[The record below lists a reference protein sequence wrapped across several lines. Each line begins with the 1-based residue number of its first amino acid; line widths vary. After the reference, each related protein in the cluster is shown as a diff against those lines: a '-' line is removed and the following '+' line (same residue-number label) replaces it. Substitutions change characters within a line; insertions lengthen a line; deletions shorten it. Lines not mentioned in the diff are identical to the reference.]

1 MLKNAKNL
9 FVCALAAVLLSACGG
24 SGDSGGASPGPA
36 PANLRITFSPAK
48 ATIPANTNDYPILP
62 DSPFLTQLNVN
73 VTFDNG
79 VAIPDGTN
87 IQLSTSNVQVAP
99 ISTLDDPETTDINEF
114 TTLFGSVGNE
124 ASGGN
129 GTFFIHGS
137 VQGTVT
143 LTASAVDPQTNRTSS
158 ANFTYTISQ
167 GPAEFDRLTVDPVT
181 TTLPANV
188 FGLSPRQAFGT
199 VYMTEATIS
208 FRDPLGNFVNPFSE
222 DDPPT
227 VGVAINPVSVAAFS
241 TLDDPET
248 EDDGDP
254 LTEENEIFILLGQG
268 PVEMVAGKGT
278 IFIWSNSPGTA
289 TVTVTAFDQFIGQEI
304 TAQVDIVVDN
314 GPVDLPTSIELAG
327 SGANYINGSGGPQSQ
342 VIQAFVDASP
352 NIPVPNP
359 NGFNNVMVDITTDQA
374 NSGERLSGVN
384 AQGVSV
390 GGTSISVDTSNG
402 VASFQLLSGNEPNTV
417 IMTVTTDRADNNVDN
432 GLQDPITAQ
441 DSFVISDG
449 VLFGLDIT
457 TPNIN
462 NLFINLVDGGVVTQ
476 DGISNLDGSYT
487 ITVSAIGTDKGGNP
501 ALPQTI
507 QFGLID
513 SPVIGFPQDG
523 PGLFVNSDIDG
534 DPQEGGDLF
543 TSLNGDFING
553 TAEVQ
558 PGDTLM
564 VFGEEILRNEDL
576 ESAVTVETVLTDTS
590 LRISERFNR
599 NDLSGSIINDLD
611 IFPYIIGRAVDGNI
625 DAVAIIDEN
634 GVASTQL
641 NYPVSKLGKISSIYA
656 KGQGATVNGVTR
668 SVTDVEL
675 LLYPGAGSIP
685 GTELT
690 PIITVSP
697 TIIPANQSTP
707 VTVCVLD
714 AARHPIQGANVSWA
728 FVGGNGTGEIDG
740 ITGSGVMTNRT
751 GANGCA
757 TGLASVTGVIEAD
770 NSTGFIFNVGSIS
783 CITEDS
789 EFEVCIRVASP
800 GAIYLSAS
808 PAFHNTS
815 GVKIISL
822 FLFDGNG
829 VGIENVPLF
838 GSCQSSGGELRV
850 QVQPGPTDANGM
862 ATANVFSALDG
873 INESFSGTC
882 EFTTGSGEP
891 TATVSF
897 NGQDLCTLGVSPNT
911 PPGCGP

>member
-1 MLKNAKNL
+1 MK
-9 FVCALAAVLLSACGG
+9 
-24 SGDSGGASPGPA
+24 
-36 PANLRITFSPAK
+36 AN
-48 ATIPANTNDYPILP
+48 IPANTNDYPILI

-79 VAIPDGTN
+79 TAIPDATN

-99 ISTLDDPETTDINEF
+99 ISTLDDPDTTDINEF
-114 TTLFGSVGNE
+114 TTFFGSIGNE
-124 ASGGN
+124 SSGGN
-129 GTFFIHGS
+129 GTFFIHGAAA
-137 VQGTVT
+137 GTVT

-158 ANFTYTISQ
+158 ANFTYTILP
-167 GPAEFDRLTVDPVT
+167 GPEPFDRLAIEPVAS
-181 TTLPANV
+181 TLPANV
-188 FGLSPRQAFGT
+188 FGLTPREAFGT

-208 FRDPLGNFVNPFSE
+208 FRDPLGNFVNPAT
-222 DDPPT
+222 DDDTPT
-227 VGVAINPVSVAAFS
+227 FGVAINPVSVAAFS

-248 EDDGDP
+248 VDDGDP

-268 PVEMVAGKGT
+268 PVDVVAGRAT
-278 IFIWSNSPGTA
+278 IFIWADSPGVATITA
-289 TVTVTAFDQFIGQEI
+289 SAFDQFTQQNIS
-304 TAQVDIVVDN
+304 AQFDIVVDN
-314 GPVDLPTSIELAG
+314 GPVDLPTIIQVAG

-342 VIQAFVDASP
+342 VIQVFVDAAP
-352 NIPVPNP
+352 NVPVPNP
-359 NGFNNVMVDITTDQA
+359 NGFNNVMIDITTDQA
-374 NSGERLSGVN
+374 NSGEKLSGVN
-384 AQGVSV
+384 AQGLSV
-390 GGTSISVDTSNG
+390 EGTSISIDTANG
-402 VASFQLLSGNEPNTV
+402 VGSFQLLSGNEPNTV

-432 GLQDPITAQ
+432 GLQDPLTAQ
-441 DSFVISDG
+441 DNFVISDG

-462 NLFINLVDGGVVTQ
+462 NLFINRVDGGVAGTG
-476 DGISNLDGSYT
+476 GIGNLDGSYS

-501 ALPQTI
+501 ALPQTV

-523 PGLFVNSDIDG
+523 PGTFVNSSNDG
-534 DPQEGGDLF
+534 DPEEGGDLF
-543 TSLNGDFING
+543 TSLSGDFING

-576 ESAVTVETVLTDTS
+576 ESAVTVENILSDTS
-590 LRISERFNR
+590 LRISETFNR
-599 NDLSGSIINDLD
+599 NDLSGTIINDLD

-625 DAVAIIDEN
+625 NAVAIIDEN
-634 GVASTQL
+634 GVASTEL
-641 NYPVSKLGKISSIYA
+641 NYPVSKLGKITSIYA

-675 LLYPGAGSIP
+675 MLYPGAGSIP

-697 TIIPANQSTP
+697 TIIPANETTP

-714 AARHPIQGANVSWA
+714 AARHPIQGADVSWA

-740 ITGSGVMTNRT
+740 VTGSGVMENRT
-751 GANGCA
+751 GPDGCA
-757 TGLASVTGVIEAD
+757 TGQATVTGVIDAD
-770 NSTGFIFNVGSIS
+770 ENTGFIFNVGSIS
-783 CITEDS
+783 CLVDDAT
-789 EFEVCIRVASP
+789 VCIQVASP
-800 GAIYLSAS
+800 GAIYLSAA
-808 PAFHNTS
+808 PAFHNSS

-822 FLFDGNG
+822 FLFNGNG
-829 VGIENVPLF
+829 QGIANVPLF
-838 GSCQSSGGELRV
+838 GSCMSNGGQLVV
-850 QVQPGPTDANGM
+850 QVQPGSTDENGM
-862 ATANVFSALDG
+862 ATANVLAGLDG

-891 TATVSF
+891 TATVQF
-897 NGQDLCTLGVSPNT
+897 NGQDLCVIGVSPNV